1 MQIKISTRH
10 GNVSEQTQATI
21 ASKVEKLT
29 RFFDR
34 LSAIEVT
41 IDLKQRDSPAVDLR
55 VSAEHKH
62 GFVATNRSDDLMAS
76 IDKVVDK
83 MEQQLRKYK
92 EKVQDRHRGPG
103 HRQQSA
109 VAEPQPEDL

>member
-10 GNVSEQTQATI
+10 GHVSEQTQTNI

-34 LSAIEVT
+34 LRAIEVT
-41 IDLKQRDSPAVDLR
+41 IDLKHRDSPAVDLR

-62 GFVATNRSDDLMAS
+62 GFVATHRSEDLMVS
-76 IDKVVDK
+76 IDKVVEK

-92 EKVQDRHRGPG
+92 EKVQDRHRVPG
-103 HRQQSA
+103 HRQPGA